1 MGIITKLE
9 SGGLPSNLGTRPQI
23 MTVNPQGPMTQVFND
38 YVFRKSS
45 GEFYESLR
53 EGIPII
59 DAAIRRLISLNGTIK
74 IIGDNAAI
82 VKELEDFCLAVP
94 VNDTQKGI
102 HAFLE
107 NFSNETFEQG
117 FSISEF
123 VATKDL
129 KDISGLRVADS
140 KQIIYR
146 RNKAGKAEPWYR
158 YSNVGMYGP
167 VYKDPAQLVDKI
179 LNAPYGYMVPYDGWN
194 EVKLNPSNV
203 FYNSINNENSDPY
216 GVSIMRS
223 MEFVSQI
230 LMTIQ
235 NSIKSNYERYGDP
248 SYHMHYT
255 SSKGGDDTKYQAQR
269 VAMEEAFVT
278 VIDAKRRGRSGDFTT
293 AGSKDSTV
301 DIKVIGAD
309 NQVLE
314 SEIPLRHVLEQ
325 IVAKTNLPSWMLG
338 LYWST
343 TERMATLEIEAA
355 LQDAKI
361 RQLAMYPEFIRLFST
376 YLSMRGHKWKTITTS
391 IDKPGDWGFVF
402 ETPNLRDMVAKAQAR
417 FLNAQADM
425 YDSQYG
431 PGAEGAQGS
440 YSGKSY
446 RGHQAR
452 IILKESAKGS
462 TSSHGACGCPKK
474 HTQDGLLNRCKENTR
489 RIPYP
494 ELDEVEREYEAD
506 LVEETD
512 KLQDRIFDILKLTDT
527 VVKSIGRGSYPAKVS
542 RGKQEEPPAIEP
554 FTFTEEQRAAVYAA
568 IAVFT
573 QSWNPATD
581 PDEIL
586 DWHYGR
592 SYSLGLLRAAESLGT
607 DQPVL
612 NIINNSKIYEGLVKD
627 GFTLVKK
634 GTTREITTK
643 VIAEMEAQMLAGTN
657 SRHVADVL
665 SKVFDNANDNW
676 ERLARS
682 EMAMAAETAK
692 IDEFKAEGVDKM
704 HYYAAFDACPIC
716 LPLEGDYD
724 INDVPLP
731 VRDTH
736 PRCYC
741 TLGPVVTEG

>member
-1 MGIITKLE
+1 MGIITRLE
-9 SGGLPSNLGTRPQI
+9 SGSLPSNLGTRPQI
-23 MTVNPQGPMTQVFND
+23 MTVNPQGPMTQTFNN

-82 VKELEDFCLAVP
+82 VKELEDFCMAVP

-158 YSNVGMYGP
+158 YSNTGIYGP
-167 VYKDPAQLVDKI
+167 VYKDPSQLVDKI
-179 LNAPYGYMVPYDGWN
+179 LNAPYGYTVPYDGWN

-216 GVSIMRS
+216 GVSIIRS

-235 NSIKSNYERYGDP
+235 NSMKSNFERFGDP
-248 SYHMHYT
+248 SYHMHYK
-255 SSKGGDDTKYQAQR
+255 SSKGGDDAKYEVQR
-269 VAMEEAFVT
+269 QAMEEAFVT
-278 VIDAKRRGRSGDFTT
+278 VIDAKRHGRSGDFVT
-293 AGSKDSTV
+293 AGSKDSEV
-301 DIKVIGAD
+301 NIKVIGSD
-309 NQVLE
+309 NKIIDAK
-314 SEIPLRHVLEQ
+314 IPLRHVLEQ
-325 IVAKTNLPSWMLG
+325 LVAKTNLPAWMLG

-361 RQLAMYPEFIRLFST
+361 RQLAMYPEFLRLFST
-376 YLSMRGHKWKTITTS
+376 YLAMRGHKWKTVTTS

-402 ETPNLRDMVAKAQAR
+402 EIPNLRDMEARARANFLDAQAEMVR
-417 FLNAQADM
+417 GQAAPA
-425 YDSQYG
+425 G
-431 PGAEGAQGS
+431 RP
-440 YSGKSY
+440 SGKSHRAPGTPLIV
-446 RGHQAR
+446 RG
-452 IILKESAKGS
+452 SAYKGR
-462 TSSHGACGCPKK
+462 TSSHGDCGCHKGHK
-474 HTQDGLLNRCKENTR
+474 QDKSLSNCKENTC
-489 RIPYP
+489 RILYP
-494 ELDEVEREYEAD
+494 ELDEVGREYEAD
-506 LVEETD
+506 LVEGTGE
-512 KLQDRIFDILKLTDT
+512 LQDIIFDILKLKDN
-527 VVKSIGRGSYPAKVS
+527 VVKTTGRGSYPVKVS
-542 RGKQEEPPAIEP
+542 RGKNEEPPTIEL
-554 FTFTEEQRAAVYAA
+554 FTFTEEQRAAVYVA
-568 IAVFT
+568 IDVFI
-573 QSWNPATD
+573 QSWSPATD

-586 DWHYGR
+586 DLYYGR

-607 DQPVL
+607 EQPVL
-612 NIINNSKIYEGLVKD
+612 NIINNSKIYDGLVRD
-627 GFTLVKK
+627 GFKLIKK
-634 GTTREITTK
+634 DTTREITTK
-643 VIAEMEAQMLAGTN
+643 VIIEIEAQMLAGTN
-657 SRHVADVL
+657 STHVAYVL

-676 ERLARS
+676 EQLARLEIAMVA
-682 EMAMAAETAK
+682 EMAT
-692 IDEFKAEGVDKM
+692 IDEFKAEGKKRM
-704 HYYAAFDACPIC
+704 HYYAASDSCPIC
-716 LPLEGDYD
+716 LRLEGDYN
-724 INDVPLP
+724 IEDVPLL
-731 VRDTH
+731 VNETH
-736 PRCYC
+736 PWCYF
-741 TLGPVVTEG
+741 TLGPVVTE